1 MNNIQIVPMAAE
13 HIPAIAAIER
23 ECFSAP
29 WSEKSLAEEL
39 DVPSAI
45 FVTAL
50 DNGSVAGYVG
60 MHHLG
65 DVGYICNVAVSSDY
79 RRRGVAGALLEHLID
94 YARGHSLSEITLE
107 VRTSNDA
114 ARNLYEK
121 FGFERLGT
129 RPNFYSNPK
138 ENAEIYSRFFG
149 N

>member
-13 HIPAIAAIER
+13 HISAIAAIER

-29 WSEKSLAEEL
+29 WSEKALAEEL
-39 DVPSAI
+39 SVPSAI
-45 FVTAL
+45 FVTAITEG
-50 DNGSVAGYVG
+50 DVAGYVG

-79 RRRGVAGALLEHLID
+79 RGMGIGGQLLEYLID
-94 YARGHSLSEITLE
+94 YAHKNSLSEITLE
-107 VRTSNDA
+107 VRTSNQA
-114 ARNLYEK
+114 ARKLYEK
-121 FGFERLGT
+121 SGFERLGT

>member
-1 MNNIQIVPMAAE
+1 MTLREWTAAD
-13 HIPAIAAIER
+13 IPAVKTIE
-23 ECFSAP
+23 ETCFSAP
-29 WSEKSLAEEL
+29 WSEKALAEEL

-50 DNGSVAGYVG
+50 DSGNVAGYIG

-94 YARGHSLSEITLE
+94 YAHGNSLSEITLE
-107 VRTSNDA
+107 VRTSNQA